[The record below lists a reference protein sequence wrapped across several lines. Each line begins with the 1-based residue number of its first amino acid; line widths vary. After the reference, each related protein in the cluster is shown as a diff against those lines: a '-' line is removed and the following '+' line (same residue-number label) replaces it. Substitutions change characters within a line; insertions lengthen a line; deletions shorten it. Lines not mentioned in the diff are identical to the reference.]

1 MRITKMIVGYERLN
15 ANGRLEEVVDSTI
28 NDMADVHTRL
38 QELKTLYA
46 EDDSVK
52 TVFYAIPVNQ
62 YMHKV
67 LYSENA

>member
-1 MRITKMIVGYERLN
+1 MIVGYEKLN
-15 ANGRLEEVVDSTI
+15 ENGRLEQVVDSTI
-28 NDMADVHTRL
+28 NEMADVHARL

-46 EDDSVK
+46 EDNSVK

-62 YMHKV
+62 YIHKI